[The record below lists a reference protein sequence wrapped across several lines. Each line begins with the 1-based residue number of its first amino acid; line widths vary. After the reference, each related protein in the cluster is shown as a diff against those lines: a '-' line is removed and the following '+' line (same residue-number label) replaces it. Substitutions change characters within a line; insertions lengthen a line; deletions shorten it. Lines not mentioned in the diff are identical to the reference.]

1 MFTGHARQLKGG
13 AGLAQSLVWSLGRVM
28 DVEGGVVTVS
38 LPEYTRM
45 KKKPCKLAFTER
57 GVVNTSS
64 CLVYIICRWFVVQ
77 VKSSGEVP

>member
-13 AGLAQSLVWSLGRVM
+13 AGLAQSLVWLLGRVM

-45 KKKPCKLAFTER
+45 KKKPCKLVFTGL

>member
-13 AGLAQSLVWSLGRVM
+13 AGLAQSLVWSLGCVV

-45 KKKPCKLAFTER
+45 KKNP
-57 GVVNTSS
+57 VNWH
-64 CLVYIICRWFVVQ
+64 LQ
-77 VKSSGEVP
+77 G